1 MGIYFTDMLDYV
13 SFYCGGIDI
22 NGRRKYYCKVLP
34 INTTFSCVGTE
45 VFYCKN
51 YLKNI
56 FDFSHYVEL
65 KEFPSYETIKK
76 NIRIK

>member
-1 MGIYFTDMLDYV
+1 MLDYV
-13 SFYCGGIDI
+13 SLYCGGIDI
-22 NGRRKYYCKVLP
+22 NGRRKYYGKVLP
-34 INTTFSCVGTE
+34 INTTFSCVGKK

-65 KEFPSYETIKK
+65 KEFPSYKTIKK